1 MTGPEPETLRAG
13 NADREQV
20 VTQLHKAF
28 EEGRLD
34 VTELD
39 ERIAAAYAAKTM
51 GELMP
56 LTADLPSGRTP
67 ARVTPPVPARPAA
80 DRDVEDNSRRA
91 ALAGTFGLFMVN
103 VVIWAAVSVG
113 TGDAVY
119 FWPVWTAIPFVL
131 AVVGAIVNSGRRDR

>member
-39 ERIAAAYAAKTM
+39 ERIAAAYRAKTM
-51 GELMP
+51 GELVP
-56 LTADLPSGRTP
+56 LTADLPAARTP
-67 ARVTPPVPARPAA
+67 ARLSAPVPARPAV
-80 DRDVEDNSRRA
+80 DRDVERHSRRA
-91 ALAGTFGLFMVN
+91 ALAGTFGLFLFN
-103 VVIWAAVSVG
+103 VLVWAAVSIG
-113 TGDAVY
+113 SGDAVY
-119 FWPVWTAIPFVL
+119 FWPIWTAIPFVL
-131 AVVGAIVNSGRRDR
+131 AVVGTIVGGGRRAD